1 MAEQVQRR
9 MSQYMA
15 SRSKSTN
22 VSSGLLEGVR
32 DWRSWLEPLD
42 QIRSK
47 QGIEMITHAHWF
59 AWTTRADLPMEWAT
73 LGPAPSAEAQPKDVM
88 MVVKEFMSDLNLMQ
102 PPVLMLSAGA
112 SAMLQ
117 PLAGPSAWDYREDI
131 DVAAIERLCTKVV
144 NTCPS
149 RASVVPYLKQWVAQ
163 PRVPAMPVPHT
174 TTFQYQ
180 CRDGPTLGL
189 PQDLKRSLEPTEQ
202 DVAIRPVV
210 VKRRKRNQA
219 DWELCEKM
227 TLENYVATRTTQ
239 GVNPEI
245 AVQEWNGSI
254 ALLWPE
260 RDV

>member
-1 MAEQVQRR
+1 M
-9 MSQYMA
+9 
-15 SRSKSTN
+15 
-22 VSSGLLEGVR
+22 GVR

-88 MVVKEFMSDLNLMQ
+88 MVVKEFMSDINLMQ

-163 PRVPAMPVPHT
+163 PRVPAMPVPTHNHLSVPV
-174 TTFQYQ
+174 QVWAN
-180 CRDGPTLGL
+180 L
-189 PQDLKRSLEPTEQ
+189 
-202 DVAIRPVV
+202 RP
-210 VKRRKRNQA
+210 
-219 DWELCEKM
+219 
-227 TLENYVATRTTQ
+227 ATRLEAILGTHRAGCCYKACGCQAEKTKSGRL
-239 GVNPEI
+239 GV
-245 AVQEWNGSI
+245 V
-254 ALLWPE
+254 
-260 RDV
+260 